1 MKIAGFEL
9 SFCLLESEE
18 DNFYLSLTTDAGIMK
33 VVFVKIKRM
42 IFQVKV
48 IRFNI
53 VIYLFL
59 IEIFL
64 LYYKL
69 IWDIL
74 SKSSVL
80 H

>member
-9 SFCLLESEE
+9 SFCLLESEK

-42 IFQVKV
+42 IFLVKV
-48 IRFNI
+48 IRFN